1 MAVQNFVFWENWVR
15 SKVDAGMKTTFFAIF
30 DPTWTNILAPK
41 GPDKEFVNKYFCFQ
55 SIRKTEIKLSI
66 L

>member
-1 MAVQNFVFWENWVR
+1 MAVQNLVFQENWVR

-41 GPDKEFVNKYFCFQ
+41 GPDKEFVKKDRN
-55 SIRKTEIKLSI
+55 
-66 L
+66 